1 MSLPLVHSVYFYQRD
16 EALIARLHKIV
27 STGLASGNSAVIVAT
42 EEHRAQ
48 LASSLSQSG
57 SESCKLAE
65 KRLHMFDANESLDHF
80 MIDGHPSDKR
90 FLEFVGNMLKAAR
103 GAATNVPNGITVF
116 GEMVAILWSEGNKVG
131 ALELERLWN
140 DVLKDH
146 AFHLHC
152 AYPRWIL
159 QDGSDN
165 LLLKSICDE
174 HSSVLGHVE
183 GLKLSA

>member
-1 MSLPLVHSVYFYQRD
+1 MSLPLVHSVHFYQRD

-27 STGLASGNSAVIVAT
+27 STALASGNSAVIVAT
-42 EEHRAQ
+42 QEHRAQ

-57 SESCKLAE
+57 SEISILAE
-65 KRLHMFDANESLDHF
+65 KHLRMFDADESLDEF
-80 MIDGHPSDKR
+80 MVDGHPSDKR
-90 FLEFVGNMLKAAR
+90 FLEFVGKMLKAAR
-103 GAATNVPNGITVF
+103 GAATKAPSGVTVF

-140 DVLKDH
+140 EVLKEH

-183 GLKLSA
+183 DLKLSA

>member
-1 MSLPLVHSVYFYQRD
+1 MDAKKTAVRFARSSQ
-16 EALIARLHKIV
+16 ALNWLKTRLWEPGIL
-27 STGLASGNSAVIVAT
+27 TY
-42 EEHRAQ
+42 
-48 LASSLSQSG
+48 
-57 SESCKLAE
+57 
-65 KRLHMFDANESLDHF
+65 
-80 MIDGHPSDKR
+80 
-90 FLEFVGNMLKAAR
+90 LKAAR
-103 GAATNVPNGITVF
+103 GAGTNVPSGITVF

-183 GLKLSA
+183 DLKLSA